1 MNPDTLNKFRDTFQV
16 SKSLIEEN
24 RKLTKKA
31 INNTLKGE
39 QKTKN
44 VAISVNQLN
53 RSRQNLVSTIN
64 AYFRVQQNS
73 PLENYDPKDLATHM
87 LLHDVRGPIV
97 NIVSLVQLIKRD
109 SNLSEELSQLIDL
122 VEKQAEKVHDRTQ
135 SHAVYHQLELGA
147 YQPQEEPVD
156 LLQIFCKIQSNIQR
170 KQFANPIEIWID
182 GQPATAIQHCTI
194 QGDSLLMELL
204 LQNLVQNAVE
214 ASLGS
219 APVRVDISSN
229 LPVQQVGQKQLEDI
243 PTTSISIHNQGVI
256 PVVMQD
262 QFFEKYATYGKTKGT
277 GLGTY
282 IAMLTARSLGG
293 QIAFTTSEER
303 GTSLRVCLPHLLTT
317 SIIPVTELALP
328 V

>member
-277 GLGTY
+277 GLG
-282 IAMLTARSLGG
+282 
-293 QIAFTTSEER
+293 
-303 GTSLRVCLPHLLTT
+303 
-317 SIIPVTELALP
+317 
-328 V
+328 